1 MLINEHR
8 YKSENAK
15 KLKSEKQSENEKKSE
30 NKEKVKIMMYANFG
44 EFISRKRVEKKIT
57 LRKMADMLG
66 VSAPF
71 LTDVEKDRRNPF
83 DREKLTQLAQ
93 ILNLSK
99 EENAQMLDL
108 AGKKRN
114 AVAPDLPEYIMERDY
129 VSAALRT
136 ARDLDAGEEEWNQFV
151 EELRKRKG

>member
-1 MLINEHR
+1 
-8 YKSENAK
+8 
-15 KLKSEKQSENEKKSE
+15 
-30 NKEKVKIMMYANFG
+30 MYANFG

-57 LRKMADMLG
+57 LRKMAEMLN

-83 DREKLTQLAQ
+83 DMDKLTKLAE
-93 ILNLSK
+93 ILGLSK
-99 EENAQMLDL
+99 EDNALMLDL
-108 AGKKRN
+108 VGKKRN
-114 AVAPDLPEYIMERDY
+114 AVAPDLPDYIIQRDY

-151 EELRKRKG
+151 KELKERRGE